1 MQRTGPT
8 PLRALRAEKSERQST
23 MSTRGSREESILI
36 LAPTGNDARLTAE
49 FLAKSG
55 LVPQVCRDLVQLCS
69 DIDHGCGAVL
79 IAEEALETSAI
90 ATLCQAL
97 DRQPSWSD

>member
-8 PLRALRAEKSERQST
+8 PLRALRPEQSERKST
-23 MSTRGSREESILI
+23 MSTRDSREESILI
-36 LAPTGNDARLTAE
+36 LAPTGNDGRLTAE

-55 LVPQVCRDLVQLCS
+55 LTPQISRDVVQLCS
-69 DIDHGCGAVL
+69 DIDQGCGAIL
-79 IAEEALETSAI
+79 IAEEALEASAI
-90 ATLCQAL
+90 AALCKTL